1 MTAGDT
7 EFAARPGDSPPMSA
21 PARSLPPPVATP
33 ARSLRLSIDASLAI
47 LLCAIS
53 AAFLGGNLLVQRAT
67 RLATEEVELVQR
79 QYEPLARVA
88 REMRDSLAAFDRA
101 ALAYLDSDSSEGRA
115 AVETAY
121 QRIARAIG
129 AHGNQ
134 LESPEA
140 LASGAALH
148 GEIGEHQR
156 RGAALIER
164 HERRR
169 EMQATRWTL
178 LEGVRERI
186 ATSGAAGLPVG
197 ENVFARR
204 SLADLARAFQGVLG
218 GVSKQ
223 LTQRNGYDSAA
234 LERAESRFRATL
246 REHDAEFQL
255 SPGRAWLDL
264 VGGDFERA
272 VRLRRTLLQSASEI
286 EEARREFGAAS
297 GALSVKVH
305 AEFEEPAWRALAEAT
320 ARARATGKEAERMV
334 RIVTTAVAG
343 MIVLIA
349 LAVSFGVVRPVRQ
362 LTKGTRRLASGQLE
376 TRVRRG
382 GMREVDQLAQA
393 FNHMAGELATA
404 EKEVRSYQAQ
414 LEQRVAKRTRQLRHL
429 AHHDSLTG
437 LPNRRRLFAYLTATL
452 RRAHRHRQHV
462 AVLFLDL
469 DNFKTINDS
478 LGHEFGDRVLRE
490 IGDRLR
496 AALRGGDFVARLGG
510 DEFTLVLE
518 EAGSVDEI
526 ERRAALLVSEFQRP
540 LDIGKREVL
549 IGVSVG
555 AAVFPEH
562 AQDSASLLRA
572 ADTALFRA
580 KELGRNR
587 VSVYSP
593 ELLVAA
599 SHRFQTEQALRRAID
614 TGDLALFY
622 QPQVSLANS
631 ETNAMEALLRWR
643 QVPDRFVPAAEFLG
657 IAEQSGLIM
666 ELNRWVMRQAAEAVG
681 QWRRAG
687 WPKALVAINVSSQQF
702 LAGDFVVNVERL
714 LRKHDIPAECLELEL
729 TEHALQTG
737 AVTIDTLRSL
747 RLLGVAVA
755 LDDFGTG
762 FSSLTSLE
770 QLPISRVKL
779 DRSLVADVD
788 ENPRAAAICHSII
801 GLCRSLGLQVT
812 AEGVEHAAQL
822 QFLLGCGD
830 VDVQGY
836 FIGRPA
842 GAEQALGFIAGTRT
856 HMAKLREQCELNLL
870 ADARSADNRSIL
882 RLLPKRR

>member
-1 MTAGDT
+1 MTAGHI
-7 EFAARPGDSPPMSA
+7 EPAARPRDSA
-21 PARSLPPPVATP
+21 PAGKP
-33 ARSLRLSIDASLAI
+33 ARSLRLSVDASLAI
-47 LLCAIS
+47 LLVTIS
-53 AAFLGGNLLVQRAT
+53 AAFLGGNLVVQRTT

-79 QYEPLARVA
+79 QYEPLARLA
-88 REMRDSLAAFDRA
+88 REMRDALAAFDRA
-101 ALAYLDSDSSEGRA
+101 VLAYLDSDSNEGRA
-115 AVETAY
+115 AVEAAH

-134 LESPEA
+134 LETPEA
-140 LASGAALH
+140 IASGAALH
-148 GEIGEHQR
+148 GVIGEHQR

-164 HERRR
+164 HEQRR
-169 EMQATRWTL
+169 ERQATRWTL
-178 LEGVRERI
+178 LDGVRERI
-186 ATSGAAGLPVG
+186 GTAGAAGISQG
-197 ENVFARR
+197 ENVFSRR
-204 SLADLARAFQGVLG
+204 SLADLARVFQGVLG
-218 GVSKQ
+218 GVTGE
-223 LTQRNGYDSAA
+223 LAQRQSNDSAA
-234 LERAESRFRATL
+234 IERAERRFRATL
-246 REHDAEFQL
+246 REHNAEFVQ

-264 VGGDFERA
+264 VSGDFEHA
-272 VRLRRTLLQSASEI
+272 VRLRRSLVQSSVEAEL
-286 EEARREFGAAS
+286 ARREFGAAS
-297 GALSVKVH
+297 SVLSDKVH
-305 AEFEEPAWRALAEAT
+305 AEFEEPAWRALAAAT
-320 ARARATGKEAERMV
+320 ARARATGVKAQQMSHF
-334 RIVTTAVAG
+334 VTMAVAG

-362 LTKGTRRLASGQLE
+362 LTKGTRRLAAGQLE
-376 TRVRRG
+376 TRVTRG

-393 FNHMAGELATA
+393 FNHMAGELASA

-429 AHHDSLTG
+429 AHHDALTG
-437 LPNRRRLFAYLTATL
+437 LPNRRRLFAYLSATL
-452 RRAHRHRQHV
+452 SRAHKRGKRV

-490 IGDRLR
+490 VGDRLR
-496 AALRGGDFVARLGG
+496 AVLNPGDFVARLGG

-518 EAGSVDEI
+518 EAGTVDEI

-540 LDIGKREVL
+540 LGIGRREVL
-549 IGVSVG
+549 LGMSIG
-555 AAVFPEH
+555 AAVFPDH
-562 AQDSASLLRA
+562 AQDSDSLLRA
-572 ADTALFRA
+572 ADTSLYRA

-599 SHRFQTEQALRRAID
+599 SHRFQTEQALRRAVE

-631 ETNAMEALLRWR
+631 ETNTMEALLRWR
-643 QVPDRFVPAAEFLG
+643 QMPDRFVPAAEFLG

-666 ELNRWVMRQAAEAVG
+666 ELNRWVMREAAEAVSN
-681 QWRRAG
+681 WRRSG
-687 WPKALVAINVSSQQF
+687 WPNALVAINVSSQQF
-702 LAGDFVVNVERL
+702 LAGDFVINVERL
-714 LRKHDIPAECLELEL
+714 LRKYDIPPECIELEL

-737 AVTIDTLRSL
+737 AVTVDTLRSL

-842 GAEQALGFIAGTRT
+842 GADQALGFIAGTKA
-856 HMAKLREQCELNLL
+856 HMGKLREQCELNQL
-870 ADARSADNRSIL
+870 ADQRSGDRRSIL

>member
-1 MTAGDT
+1 MTGGPI
-7 EFAARPGDSPPMSA
+7 EPAARPGDLA
-21 PARSLPPPVATP
+21 PASKP

-47 LLCAIS
+47 LLVAIS
-53 AAFLGGNLLVQRAT
+53 AAFLGGNLLVQRST
-67 RLATEEVELVQR
+67 RLATEEVSLVQR

-88 REMRDSLAAFDRA
+88 REMRDALATFDRA
-101 ALAYLDSDSSEGRA
+101 VLAYLDSNSTEGRV
-115 AVETAY
+115 AVDLAY

-134 LESPEA
+134 LETPQA
-140 LASGAALH
+140 MASGAALH
-148 GEIGEHQR
+148 AEIGQHQS

-164 HERRR
+164 HEERRA
-169 EMQATRWTL
+169 MQATRWKL
-178 LEGVRERI
+178 LDGVRERI
-186 ATSGAAGLPVG
+186 GTAGATGLPQG
-197 ENVFARR
+197 ETVFSRR
-204 SLADLARAFQGVLG
+204 SLADLARVFQGVLG
-218 GVSKQ
+218 GVSEE
-223 LTQRNGYDSAA
+223 LARRHGTDAVA
-234 LERAESRFRATL
+234 LERAERRFRATL
-246 REHDAEFQL
+246 REHNAEFVQ

-264 VGGDFERA
+264 VSGDFEQA
-272 VRLRRTLLQSASEI
+272 VRLRRALMQSAMET
-286 EEARREFGAAS
+286 EDARREFGAAS
-297 GALSVKVH
+297 GALSNKVH
-305 AEFEEPAWRALAEAT
+305 AEFEEPAWSALAEAT
-320 ARARATGKEAERMV
+320 ARARATGVEAERTV
-334 RIVTTAVAG
+334 HLVTTAVAA

-362 LTKGTRRLASGQLE
+362 LTKGTRRLAAGQLE
-376 TRVRRG
+376 TRVKRG

-393 FNHMAGELATA
+393 FNHMAGELASA

-452 RRAHRHRQHV
+452 RGAHKRGKRV

-496 AALRGGDFVARLGG
+496 AILNPGDFVARLGG

-518 EAGSVDEI
+518 EAGTVDEI

-549 IGVSVG
+549 IGVSIG

-562 AQDSASLLRA
+562 AQDSDSLLRA
-572 ADTALFRA
+572 ADTSLYRA

-599 SHRFQTEQALRRAID
+599 SHRFQTEQALRRAVE

-622 QPQVSLANS
+622 QPQVSLASS
-631 ETNAMEALLRWR
+631 ETNAMEALLRWK
-643 QVPDRFVPAAEFLG
+643 QMPDRFVPAAEFLG

-666 ELNRWVMRQAAEAVG
+666 ELNRWVMREAADTVAK
-681 QWRRAG
+681 WRRNG
-687 WPKALVAINVSSQQF
+687 WPNALVAINVSSQQF
-702 LAGDFVVNVERL
+702 LAGDFVINVERL
-714 LRKHDIPAECLELEL
+714 LRKYDIPASCLELEL

-737 AVTIDTLRSL
+737 AVTVETLRSL
-747 RLLGVAVA
+747 RMLGVAVA

-822 QFLLGCGD
+822 EFLLGCGD

-842 GAEQALGFIAGTRT
+842 GGEQALGFIAGTKA
-856 HMAKLREQCELNLL
+856 HMGKLREQCELNQRAEQRN
-870 ADARSADNRSIL
+870 ADGRSVL